1 MHLSSLV
8 LLRIMVDIHCHIVP
22 GVDDGAVSL
31 EMSLAMIE
39 MAKQCG
45 VTSILTTPHIR
56 GSADDAIVHAMHKK
70 AFQKILDAKPDMDLH
85 LGGEV
90 RVTPE
95 THGITNRPEYTT
107 DERSKYILLEM
118 EFDKVPPYF
127 TRLLFD
133 FRLQGITPIV
143 AHPERNAGVLK
154 NPEHALE
161 FVRQGAVLQVT
172 NGSLLGELG
181 ETIQECALL
190 LFDCGLAGILASDAH
205 NLTTRPFSN
214 WPETYEYAR
223 ELEKKGNSILPF
235 SADSLCTHNPDA
247 VCHGG
252 LIPPI
257 ELDESAIHKIQKRL
271 SKNGSSPVK
280 RKRFFFM

>member
-1 MHLSSLV
+1 
-8 LLRIMVDIHCHIVP
+8 MVDIHSHIVP

-39 MAKQCG
+39 VAKQCG

-56 GSADDAIVHAMHKK
+56 GEAGDAMMHEMHKK
-70 AFQKILDAKPDMDLH
+70 AFQPLLDAKPDMDLY

-95 THGITNRPEYTT
+95 THGITNHPEFTA
-107 DERSKYILLEM
+107 DEKSKYILLEM

-127 TRLLFD
+127 TQLLFD

-161 FVRQGAVLQVT
+161 FVRQGAILQVT
-172 NGSLLGELG
+172 NGALLGEFG
-181 ETIQECALL
+181 ETIQSCALQ
-190 LFDCGLAGILASDAH
+190 LFECGLAGILASDAH
-205 NLTTRPFSN
+205 NLTSRPFTN
-214 WPETYEYAR
+214 WPEVYEYAL
-223 ELEKKGNSILPF
+223 ELEKRGNSILPLT
-235 SADSLCTHNPDA
+235 ADDLCTNHPSA
-247 VCHGG
+247 VCQGTP
-252 LIPPI
+252 IAPI
-257 ELDESAIHKIQKRL
+257 ELDERAIGQIQKRL
-271 SKNGSSPVK
+271 FKNSTPAVK
-280 RKRFFFM
+280 RKRFFFL

>member
-1 MHLSSLV
+1 
-8 LLRIMVDIHCHIVP
+8 MVDIHCHIVP

-39 MAKQCG
+39 VAKRCG

-56 GSADDAIVHAMHKK
+56 GAEDDAIVHEMHKK
-70 AFQKILDAKPDMDLH
+70 AFQKVLDAKPDMDLH

-95 THGITNRPEYTT
+95 THTITNHPKFTT
-107 DERSKYILLEM
+107 DEKSKYILLEM

-127 TRLLFD
+127 TQLLFD

-154 NPEHALE
+154 NPALALE
-161 FVRQGAVLQVT
+161 FVRQGAILQIT

-181 ETIQECALL
+181 ETIQACALQ
-190 LFDCGLAGILASDAH
+190 LFECGLAGILASDAH
-205 NLTTRPFSN
+205 NLTTRPFTN
-214 WPETYEYAR
+214 WPSTYEYAL

-235 SADSLCTHNPDA
+235 TAQDLCTNNPNA
-247 VCHGG
+247 VCQGTP
-252 LIPPI
+252 IPGVD
-257 ELDESAIHKIQKRL
+257 LDASTIRRIQKCL
-271 SKNGSSPVK
+271 SKNGSPVVK
-280 RKRFFFM
+280 RKRFFFL